1 MGVINQLITG
11 GHHIVLFNML
21 NGETCDNFRH
31 WMVMT
36 AMLSFGEPKN
46 GDTNL
51 VPFDHGDVV
60 AVSGSAG
67 CPSDVN
73 VDIQLNGHATG
84 TDLL

>member
-1 MGVINQLITG
+1 M
-11 GHHIVLFNML
+11 F
-21 NGETCDNFRH
+21 
-31 WMVMT
+31 MT
-36 AMLSFGEPKN
+36 VMLSFGGPKN